1 MEKEEDKKLYQDF
14 LQGNKASFE
23 ELVLK
28 YKNQLI
34 YFLQSYVKNIDTAED
49 LAQDVFV
56 YILIHRTNYDFKYSM
71 KTYLYTIGKSK
82 ALNYLKREKKI
93 TYTDELEIRE
103 IEELEES
110 IIKTERTKNLMQ
122 DIKKLKKDYQS
133 AIYLADIEELSY
145 KEIRG
150 NIKQE

>member
-1 MEKEEDKKLYQDF
+1 MDKKLYQEF
-14 LQGNKASFE
+14 LQGNKTSFE
-23 ELVLK
+23 ELVIK

-93 TYTDELEIRE
+93 TYTDELEIKE
-103 IEELEES
+103 VEELEEN
-110 IIKTERTKNLMQ
+110 IIKTERARNLMQ
-122 DIKKLKKDYQS
+122 DIKKLKEDG
-133 AIYLADIEELSY
+133 L
-145 KEIRG
+145 
-150 NIKQE
+150 N

>member
-1 MEKEEDKKLYQDF
+1 MDKKLYQEF
-14 LQGNKASFE
+14 LQGNKTSFE
-23 ELVLK
+23 ELVIK

-93 TYTDELEIRE
+93 TYTDELEIKE
-103 IEELEES
+103 VEELEEN
-110 IIKTERTKNLMQ
+110 IIKTERARNLMQ
-122 DIKKLKKDYQS
+122 DIKKLKEDYQS

-145 KEIRG
+145 KEIRR
-150 NIKQE
+150 NIK